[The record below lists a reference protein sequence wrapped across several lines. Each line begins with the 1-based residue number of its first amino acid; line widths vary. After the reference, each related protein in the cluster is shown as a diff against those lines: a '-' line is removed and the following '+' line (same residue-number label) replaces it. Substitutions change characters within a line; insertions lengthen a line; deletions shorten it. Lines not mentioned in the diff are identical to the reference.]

1 MGCLE
6 ESKPDPVLDG
16 HLSPTELLTSRS
28 ASFLK
33 WTGAL
38 YPGLGEQRRRPCL
51 RLQQVGVTA
60 FHPAS
65 CDTGYV
71 SVALSMRP
79 SLAKERTAPGL
90 RRAPCSML
98 SGLSSPLLSDR
109 TRAAVLPP
117 GKRKYTIL
125 GTLSRLFAPKM
136 GILPKM
142 CAGR

>member
-16 HLSPTELLTSRS
+16 HLSPIDGNRS
-28 ASFLK
+28 ASLLK
-33 WTGAL
+33 KAGAL

-65 CDTGYV
+65 CDADYV

-79 SLAKERTAPGL
+79 SFEDRPRLAPGTSL
-90 RRAPCSML
+90 CAVWTFLSANLVRDAERSSFLQAAGVYPDETAAARRKPRRAQ
-98 SGLSSPLLSDR
+98 
-109 TRAAVLPP
+109 RAAAT
-117 GKRKYTIL
+117 YT
-125 GTLSRLFAPKM
+125 P
-136 GILPKM
+136 
-142 CAGR
+142 